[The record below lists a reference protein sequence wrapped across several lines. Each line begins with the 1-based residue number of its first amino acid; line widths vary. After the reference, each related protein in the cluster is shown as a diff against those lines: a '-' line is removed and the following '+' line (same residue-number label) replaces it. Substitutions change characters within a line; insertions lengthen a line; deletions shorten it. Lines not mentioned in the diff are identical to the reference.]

1 MNVTFWGTVSP
12 QYVTFVFWQLINF
25 GEKLFS
31 TQVSASNPEFEN
43 GFEVPRALPALTF
56 YFSMIE
62 VGGRVTTLR
71 EYDI

>member
-1 MNVTFWGTVSP
+1 MNVTIWGTVSP
-12 QYVTFVFWQLINF
+12 KYVTFVFWHWTKF
-25 GEKLFS
+25 GGKLFS

-56 YFSMIE
+56 YFAMIE

-71 EYDI
+71 E